1 MSELSS
7 ERLTSSERQAGFS
20 LATVFFLRMS
30 GLFMVTPVFVLY
42 AEHLQGATPRLV
54 GLAIGIY
61 GLTQALFQVPFG
73 MLSDRIGR
81 KPVISAGL
89 LIFIAGSVVAAL
101 SRDIYTV
108 ALGRALQ
115 GVGAVGSATLALA
128 ADLTR
133 EEQRSKVM
141 AIIGITIGLAFP
153 AAFVVGPSV
162 SAHFGTDKVFL
173 LAALLGLLAIGV
185 LLFWVPKP
193 AASRF
198 HRDCEVDPGDLR
210 RVLLNGDLL
219 RLDFGVLAL
228 HLAMTAMF
236 VVLPL
241 TLRDAAGLEVAQHWK
256 VYLPVLFVSVL
267 ARGPLFQLSGK
278 GGRMWEAFNGSVLAI
293 ALAEF
298 GLYFLHAQLWGVV
311 LCLVLFFAA
320 FNFLEASL
328 PSLISQMAPAQR
340 RGTAMGVY
348 STCQF
353 LGIFLGGLCGGWI
366 HGSFG
371 TAAVFP
377 LAGSIGALWLLVS
390 MRMRFARHLV
400 SRMVKVEVK
409 SEDEA
414 KEMGSHLAR
423 LAGVSEAVVVAGDG
437 VAYLKVDP
445 KIFDPN
451 SLRTIVPA
459 AG

>member
-1 MSELSS
+1 MPSEQLTAE
-7 ERLTSSERQAGFS
+7 ERRAGIS
-20 LATVFFLRMS
+20 LAVIFFLRMF
-30 GLFMVTPVFVLY
+30 GLFMVTPVFALY
-42 AEHLQGATPRLV
+42 AQHLEGATPKLIGV
-54 GLAIGIY
+54 AIGIY
-61 GLTQALFQVPFG
+61 GLTQAIFQVPFG
-73 MLSDRIGR
+73 LMSDRIGR

-89 LIFIAGSVVAAL
+89 LIFMAGSVMAAL
-101 SRDIYTV
+101 SRNIYMLGV
-108 ALGRALQ
+108 GRALQ

-141 AIIGITIGLAFP
+141 AMIGITIGLAFP
-153 AAFVVGPSV
+153 AAFVAGPSI
-162 SAHFGTDKVFL
+162 SAHYGTDKVFL
-173 LAALLGLLAIGV
+173 LAALLGLLAIGA
-185 LLFWVPKP
+185 LLFWVPNP
-193 AASRF
+193 VATRF
-198 HRDCEVDPGDLR
+198 HRDCEVDPGDVR
-210 RVLLNGDLL
+210 GVLLNGDLL

-228 HLAMTAMF
+228 HLIMTAMF

-241 TLRDAAGLEVAQHWK
+241 TLRDAAGLEVKQHWK
-256 VYLPVLFVSVL
+256 VYLPVLFVSVFAL
-267 ARGPLFQLSGK
+267 GQMLRWSGK
-278 GGRMWEAFNGSVLAI
+278 GGRMWEVFNGSVLAV
-293 ALAEF
+293 AMAEF
-298 GLYFLHAQLWGVV
+298 GLHFLHASLWGVM
-311 LCLVLFFAA
+311 LCLLLFFTA

-371 TAAVFP
+371 TDAVFL
-377 LAGSIGALWLLVS
+377 LAGGVAVLWIFVS
-390 MRMRFARHLV
+390 TRMRFSRLV
-400 SRMVKVEVK
+400 SRMFKVAVD
-409 SEDEA
+409 SEDQA
-414 KEMGSHLAR
+414 REMGSRLTA

-451 SLRTIVPA
+451 SVRAIVPA
-459 AG
+459 TG